1 MAAEEKVLRKICG
14 PKTEQVTGLWRS
26 YFLNFYVE
34 EEYKST
40 SAQQSIHYYHTGVKV
55 DNMFRLSGSHHQVQ
69 YKDT

>member
-1 MAAEEKVLRKICG
+1 MLYNI
-14 PKTEQVTGLWRS
+14 
-26 YFLNFYVE
+26 E

-40 SAQQSIHYYHTGVKV
+40 SAQQSIYYYHIGVKV